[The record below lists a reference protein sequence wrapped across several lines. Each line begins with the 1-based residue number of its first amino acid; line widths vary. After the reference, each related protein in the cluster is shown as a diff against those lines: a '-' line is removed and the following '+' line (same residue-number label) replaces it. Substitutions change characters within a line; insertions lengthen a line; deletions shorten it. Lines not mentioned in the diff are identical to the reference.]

1 MVEEAKA
8 AERERRHHKE
18 LEKREKDMCARRQ
31 LWLTQVLG
39 PEIDFE
45 EARKLQSTRVLSWE
59 GIPTNIRCEVSLN
72 RALIEP

>member
-8 AERERRHHKE
+8 AERERRHHKK
-18 LEKREKDMCARRQ
+18 LAQRDTDMCARRQ

-45 EARKLQSTRVLSWE
+45 EARKLESTRVLTWE
-59 GIPTNIRCEVSLN
+59 GIPTNLRCEVSLN
-72 RALIEP
+72 AA